1 MNLVHSGK
9 LWKMEKLR
17 LVRNSVGHLVQTSA
31 PSRADFG
38 VTSHYSTLLP
48 AQSLKF
54 LRMITNMPH
63 QTDDEILLTRMRFHE
78 IKKKKTG

>member
-1 MNLVHSGK
+1 MDLVHSGK
-9 LWKMEKLR
+9 LWNMEKLR
-17 LVRNSVGHLVQTSA
+17 LERNSVSHLIQSSA

-54 LRMITNMPH
+54 LRMITPH

-78 IKKKKTG
+78 FTKKTRIK